1 MLVLPINGCA
11 ECGKD
16 SFVEFVNKNI
26 DQTLFEVW
34 NISTID
40 PVKNAMRELGWDGT
54 KTEENRLMMV
64 EMKQLWIK
72 RMNGP
77 FNYVKDIIKE
87 TEERYQRTLIKLF
100 FFIHVREPEEIQK
113 LVDYYKKE
121 CQTILI
127 KSDRGKALKNGA
139 DDVVEN
145 YNYDH
150 VIYNNG
156 TLDDLKNEAIIFTK
170 EHLIRE

>member
-1 MLVLPINGCA
+1 MIILINGCA

-16 SFVEFVNKNI
+16 SFVLFVNKYI
-26 DQTLFEVW
+26 EQCKYEVH
-34 NISTID
+34 NLSTID

-77 FNYVKDIIKE
+77 FNYVKDIIEE
-87 TEERYQRTLIKLF
+87 TEKRYQKTLIKLF

-113 LVDYYKKE
+113 LVDYYREK
-121 CQTILI
+121 CQTLLI
-127 KSDRGKALKNGA
+127 KSNRGKALKNGA
-139 DDVVEN
+139 DDIVEN

-150 VIYNNG
+150 IVYNNG
-156 TLDDLKNEAIIFTK
+156 TLNDLKREAAIFTK